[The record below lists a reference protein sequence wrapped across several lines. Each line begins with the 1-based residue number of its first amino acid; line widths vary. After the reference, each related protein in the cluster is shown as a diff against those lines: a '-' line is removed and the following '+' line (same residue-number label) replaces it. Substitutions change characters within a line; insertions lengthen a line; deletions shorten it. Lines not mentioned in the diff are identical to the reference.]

1 MNNQLIDALIT
12 RRDKL
17 IFVLLSAPSGLTRTY
32 RWTPSHTDKYVNGG
46 GESRLI
52 DACSVRDLQDYYSL
66 QLKEKQ
72 HVIHPV
78 QINIEKK
85 LL

>member
-1 MNNQLIDALIT
+1 M
-12 RRDKL
+12 
-17 IFVLLSAPSGLTRTY
+17 
-32 RWTPSHTDKYVNGG
+32 NGG

-52 DACSVRDLQDYYSL
+52 DAHVSTRDRHEYYSL
-66 QLKEKQ
+66 QMKKKI
-72 HVIHPV
+72 HVIHPM